1 MKKEFN
7 KIVLFVGFLTV
18 LVGIWISV
26 FTSLVF
32 EGLSATALA
41 VILSFAFVNSSN
53 KVLKTV
59 GYSISAVLGAIG
71 VNAIFTMFIE
81 GYIDIGAFV
90 LAVGMVIMAFAA
102 LVYLFVFVLNYFGF
116 VKKGQKEASKES
128 VCLWNEL
135 IRFKEMQED
144 GILTSDEFS
153 DLKQKA
159 MDSAE
164 TVAPSMDDLKK
175 WKKLLDQQVITEE
188 EFASI
193 KKNIFAK

>member
-7 KIVLFVGFLTV
+7 KIVLFVGFLTA
-18 LVGIWISV
+18 LVGIWVSV

-32 EGLSATALA
+32 QGLSITALA
-41 VILSFAFVNSSN
+41 VILSFAFVNSTN
-53 KVLKTV
+53 KALKTV

-71 VNAIFTMFIE
+71 TNVILTMFIE
-81 GYIDIGAFV
+81 EAIDIGAFIF
-90 LAVGMVIMAFAA
+90 AVGMVIMAFAA

-116 VKKGQKEASKES
+116 VKNGQKEASKES
-128 VCLWNEL
+128 ACLCNEL
-135 IRFKEMQED
+135 IRFKEMKED
-144 GILTSDEFS
+144 GILTADEFS

-159 MDSAE
+159 MDGAE
-164 TVAPSMDDLKK
+164 TTTSSMDDLKK

>member
-59 GYSISAVLGAIG
+59 GYSISAVLGATGIG
-71 VNAIFTMFIE
+71 AILAMLIE
-81 GYIDIGAFV
+81 GYIDIGAFIS
-90 LAVGMVIMAFAA
+90 AVGMVLMAFAA

-116 VKKGQKEASKES
+116 VKNG
-128 VCLWNEL
+128 N
-135 IRFKEMQED
+135 FMQY
-144 GILTSDEFS
+144 
-153 DLKQKA
+153 
-159 MDSAE
+159 
-164 TVAPSMDDLKK
+164 
-175 WKKLLDQQVITEE
+175 KL
-188 EFASI
+188 
-193 KKNIFAK
+193 